1 MKTLL
6 LAAAVLSLG
15 LASARAETKQD
26 AMPDKMAPHDT
37 MKGDTMKAD
46 TMKGDTMKGDT
57 MAKGG
62 DAMPMKDAPPKK

>member
-26 AMPDKMAPHDT
+26 AMQDKMAPHDT

-46 TMKGDTMKGDT
+46 TMKAGAMKDGA